1 MQPGNSGLLDHIRK
15 VLEIWTHNR
24 KLYPGWLVFP
34 SGQER
39 SDLSHRTGDWEPPI
53 LSAFPHFTPVEQ
65 LKAVRELL
73 WRKEILLEPIT
84 RDLEAAAHQALHKI
98 DCEKHTIE
106 GDHEERNDWAE
117 V

>member
-1 MQPGNSGLLDHIRK
+1 MQPDHVFPGVLAGNFGEIKVIKQPGNSGLLDHIRK

-53 LSAFPHFTPVEQ
+53 LSAFPHFTPV
-65 LKAVRELL
+65 AGR
-73 WRKEILLEPIT
+73 
-84 RDLEAAAHQALHKI
+84 AA
-98 DCEKHTIE
+98 ESYS
-106 GDHEERNDWAE
+106 
-117 V
+117 